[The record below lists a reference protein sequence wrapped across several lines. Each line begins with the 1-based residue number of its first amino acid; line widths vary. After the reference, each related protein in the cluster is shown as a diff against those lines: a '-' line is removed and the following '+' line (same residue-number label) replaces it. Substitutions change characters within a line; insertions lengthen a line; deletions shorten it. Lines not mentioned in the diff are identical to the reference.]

1 MASGHD
7 VVARRRARRRP
18 EVGPSAKAVASANA
32 KRAAF
37 HADLA
42 SGQWGA
48 LEKALGAA
56 RGPPV
61 PCDAREIRAEVKR
74 FLRLH
79 GQAPGSAPFLLGFR
93 ALLEA
98 QGGRTVSVAWRVDP
112 ATLTQSGG
120 DIHARRRL
128 ALVRLLQPPRGP
140 GDASLRLFRG

>member
-1 MASGHD
+1 MSSRDAEPD
-7 VVARRRARRRP
+7 AAP

-42 SGQWGA
+42 SGQWAA
-48 LEKALGAA
+48 LEKALDAA
-56 RGPPV
+56 QAPPS

-112 ATLTQSGG
+112 ATLTQS
-120 DIHARRRL
+120 D
-128 ALVRLLQPPRGP
+128 ALH
-140 GDASLRLFRG
+140 